1 VKARRLSS
9 FIDALLRNRR
19 PREFKADPEDA
30 QAVRSAIELRAAEP
44 GADEPTDEFVR
55 DLQQRLQERVGPS
68 AVPSA
73 ATAPG
78 ERAAQRDGAR
88 TLSRRRLLE
97 GAGIAASAVVIGA
110 VADHLI
116 EGRPELQRGPQGVM
130 VPDRGQWVTVAS
142 ADRVAS
148 TRVTPF
154 LTSDVAGFV
163 VNENGALRGLSA
175 ICTHQGCVL
184 HANMAAGRLDCPCHR
199 AAFALDGKA
208 LFHEF
213 AEALKPLPTLR
224 VRRSGNSVQVL
235 LPPRQTV

>member
-19 PREFKADPEDA
+19 PRGFKADPEDT
-30 QAVRSAIELRAAEP
+30 QAIRAAIELRAGEA
-44 GADEPTDEFVR
+44 GADEPSDEFVR
-55 DLQQRLQERVGPS
+55 DLQERLRERVGPS
-68 AVPSA
+68 ALPSGEG
-73 ATAPG
+73 ATVEPTARKGP
-78 ERAAQRDGAR
+78 R
-88 TLSRRRLLE
+88 TLSRRHLLE
-97 GAGIAASAVVIGA
+97 GAGIAASAAVIGG

-116 EGRPELQRGPQGVM
+116 EGRTALQRGPQGVM
-130 VPDRGQWVTVAS
+130 VPDQGRWVTVAS

-154 LTSDVAGFV
+154 LANGVAGFV

-184 HANMAAGRLDCPCHR
+184 HANAAAGRLDCPCHS
-199 AAFALDGKA
+199 AAFSLDGKV

-213 AEALKPLPTLR
+213 TGALKPLPTLR
-224 VRRSGNSVQVL
+224 VRRAGTAVQVF
-235 LPPRQTV
+235 LPPPQTV